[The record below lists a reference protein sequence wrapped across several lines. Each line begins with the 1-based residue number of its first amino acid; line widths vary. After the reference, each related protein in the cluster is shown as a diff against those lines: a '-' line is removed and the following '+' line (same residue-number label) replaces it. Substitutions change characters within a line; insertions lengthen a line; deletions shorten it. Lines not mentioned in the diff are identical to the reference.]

1 MKKFLSLLL
10 VMVMLFSMSML
21 VACGGETADVD
32 DGSAPVVDGNVDAT
46 TTPTEG
52 ESTTTTTTAAN
63 ASPFPEALTDV
74 AAIPVPTGLDYT
86 MWTLSGGMVDGVEME
101 EADVQAI
108 LDACGGTLMFMFEYE
123 NSAQLINGNGPI
135 EGTYSVV
142 AEGYFIDAV
151 FTGDYSYYGVFTT
164 VEDVPVLILSNKND
178 PTIALYMTM
187 LDER

>member
-32 DGSAPVVDGNVDAT
+32 EGNTPVVDGNDDAT
-46 TTPTEG
+46 TTTEG
-52 ESTTTTTTAAN
+52 VSTTTTTTAAN

-108 LDACGGTLMFMFEYE
+108 LDACGGTLMFMFEQ
-123 NSAQLINGNGPI
+123 AGAAKLINGNGPI
-135 EGTYSVV
+135 DGTYSVV
-142 AEGYFIDAV
+142 AEGYFIDAA

-164 VEDVPVLILSNKND
+164 VEEVPVLILSNKND